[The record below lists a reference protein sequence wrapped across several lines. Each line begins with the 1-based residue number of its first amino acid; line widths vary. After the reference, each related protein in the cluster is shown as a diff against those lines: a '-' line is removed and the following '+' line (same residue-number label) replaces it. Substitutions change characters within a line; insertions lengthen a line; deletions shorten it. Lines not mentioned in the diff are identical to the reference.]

1 MHEDVERHMAQAE
14 ETVLLWSQHKASLA
28 SSAKGD
34 DDQDLVNA
42 GLNCFS
48 FYYSAKYSKWNF
60 DRYLRYPDQYK
71 IEYSI
76 DTKVRD
82 LLVELKAIENESRVL
97 WHLVEGKL
105 KKSLP
110 KSEWK
115 KYFSAVEAKYGSP
128 RYAVDLGPI

>member
-1 MHEDVERHMAQAE
+1 MHEDVERHLAQAE
-14 ETVLLWSQHKASLA
+14 ETVLLWSQHKTSLA
-28 SSAKGD
+28 NSANGD

-76 DTKVRD
+76 EMQVRD
-82 LLVELKAIENESRVL
+82 LLVELKAIEDESSLL

-115 KYFSAVEAKYGSP
+115 KYLSAVEAKFGSL